1 MFTSRRRVI
10 LCLAF
15 VACTGSLLFVEASDE
30 PVSNPDDVSATT
42 KTTDSETHDQGARRV
57 SIAVARDRAKLMHGI
72 YLASLHTMHDRYFHA
87 DRAIVPA
94 RAMEDVFSEV
104 ERQTGSKANWI
115 SVNLRAMSINH
126 EPTTD
131 FEKRAAKEIAAGE
144 TDLEVIEDGFYR
156 RAGAI
161 PMSGGCV
168 SCHGGF
174 ANKPSRVEKFTG
186 LVISIPVVPAD
197 ESSPA
202 ETGGGISTA
211 IPRNSVAQ
219 ARRQAEIQHTS
230 IHATLQAVHD
240 RYYREDEGLPIP
252 ASIMG
257 DVFKGIE
264 ARDHIKLRWLA
275 VEGQAMNT
283 DHQPQD
289 AFETEAVK
297 SLKSGKPFYEQSE
310 NGLYR
315 RAAPI
320 TLSNHCLK
328 CHMPDRK
335 STRDRVA
342 GLTIAIS
349 VEE

>member
-1 MFTSRRRVI
+1 MYFMFTFRRQVI
-10 LCLAF
+10 VCAAF
-15 VACTGSLLFVEASDE
+15 AMCGGSLLLVEASEE
-30 PVSNPDDVSATT
+30 PISGSKDVTSAAEVE
-42 KTTDSETHDQGARRV
+42 DLETSDQGVPRV
-57 SIAVARDRAKLMHGI
+57 SVTVARDRAKLMHGI
-72 YLASLHTMHDRYFHA
+72 YLATLHAMHDRYFHA

-126 EPTTD
+126 EPRTD
-131 FEKRAAKEIAAGE
+131 FEKQAAKEIAAGE
-144 TDLEVIEDGFYR
+144 ADFEVIEDGFYR

-174 ANKPSRVEKFTG
+174 ANKPSRAEKFTG
-186 LVISIPVVPAD
+186 LVVSIPVVSETP
-197 ESSPA
+197 ELSPA
-202 ETGGGISTA
+202 VT
-211 IPRNSVAQ
+211 Q
-219 ARRQAEIQHTS
+219 ARRQAEILHTS
-230 IHATLQAVHD
+230 LHATLQVVHD

-252 ASIMG
+252 AAIMG
-257 DVFKGIE
+257 DVFKEIE
-264 ARDHIKLRWLA
+264 EKDHIKLRWLA
-275 VEGQAMNT
+275 VEGQAMNS
-283 DHQPQD
+283 DHKPQD
-289 AFETEAVK
+289 DFENDSVK
-297 SLKSGKPFYEQSE
+297 SLKSGIPFHEQFD

-328 CHMPDRK
+328 CHVPDRK

-342 GLTIAIS
+342 GLVIAIP